1 MLSILFNSYI
11 DMTQDTLQTTG
22 DLGRIW
28 GTVRATLISTES
40 VPDFRGIGQDPE
52 VFEKLA
58 KVCFENVL
66 PRKVWLSNFDKKPL
80 SDFMT
85 VADEALAYLV
95 LENNFEDWMML
106 VKKEVTDTKKRKRH
120 TKFTLVNGY
129 GGSKVGHRKGWS
141 VEGKSQYNK
150 YFDMITVARKRPGVQ
165 KMETDL
171 MNQWKVDEEEMRGSK
186 ELPED
191 TGPTEKGPVFTPRS
205 GFDFAKFSEETV

>member
-28 GTVRATLISTES
+28 GTVRATFKSTES

-66 PRKVWLSNFDKKPL
+66 PRKVWLSNFDKKRL

-171 MNQWKVDEEEMRGSK
+171 MNQWKVDEEDMRGSR
-186 ELPED
+186 ELAED
-191 TGPTEKGPVFTPRS
+191 TGLTEKGPVFTPRS
-205 GFDFAKFSEETV
+205 GFDFAKLSE